1 MSKRLPPLNALRVFD
16 AAARHLSFTKAADEL
31 FVTQAAVSHQIKS
44 LEDFLGLKLFRRR
57 NRSLLLTEEGQ
68 SYYLDIK
75 EIFTS
80 INEATRKLQARSA
93 KGALTVSLPPSF
105 AIQWLVP
112 RLSGFNAAY
121 PGIDVRIQAVD
132 REEDKLAD
140 DVDVAIFYG
149 RGNWTGLRTE
159 RLYAEFLLPVCA
171 PTILTG
177 EHGLKVPADLANHT
191 LLHDTSRRDWMA
203 YTRQLGVPQINVQ
216 QGPIFSHSA
225 MVVQAAV
232 HGQRA
237 AKWAG
242 SEVSGLMGQRTSPC
256 SAWSSCRPKSASCA
270 HRAPLP
276 PHSWRADRHDPPA
289 FPASVASLHGIP
301 VAENQTQPAPG
312 RAPARSVLRAVAL
325 C

>member
-16 AAARHLSFTKAADEL
+16 AAARHLSFTKAAEEL

-75 EIFTS
+75 EIFS
-80 INEATRKLQARSA
+80 ALNDATRKLQARSA
-93 KGALTVSLPPSF
+93 KGALTVSLLPSF

-112 RLSGFNAAY
+112 RLSSFNMAY

-132 REEDKLAD
+132 RDEEKLAD

-149 RGNWTGLRTE
+149 RGNWPGLRVE
-159 RLYAEFLLPVCA
+159 KLYAEYLLPVCS
-171 PTILTG
+171 PMLLTG
-177 EHGLKVPADLANHT
+177 DHPLKSPADLAHCT
-191 LLHDTSRRDWMA
+191 LLHDASRRDWQS
-203 YTRQLGVPQINVQ
+203 YTRQLGLQHINVQ

-232 HGQRA
+232 HGQGIALVNNVMAQTEIEAGRLVCPFNDVLVSKNAFYLVCHDSQAELGKIA
-237 AKWAG
+237 AFRQWILEKAAN
-242 SEVSGLMGQRTSPC
+242 EQEKFRF
-256 SAWSSCRPKSASCA
+256 RYD
-270 HRAPLP
+270 H
-276 PHSWRADRHDPPA
+276 
-289 FPASVASLHGIP
+289 
-301 VAENQTQPAPG
+301 
-312 RAPARSVLRAVAL
+312 
-325 C
+325 